1 MGEMWKC
8 SKKLSCD
15 VSLSEAAISWV
26 CSCCRSFSISPHWNT
41 HTHTHRISLPLRQH
55 RRWTFNLPLT
65 FFLLVC
71 RSVGGENRPK
81 VAPRKPW
88 STFTAISWTRAM
100 KYLTHKQRVDTD
112 RSKCGGAVELL
123 HLWGLYLLDL
133 HDVAVLVEPSDDGQV
148 YEWLWFWRSGVKTGI
163 SSL

>member
-1 MGEMWKC
+1 MEVFKEAELWRVIERGC
-8 SKKLSCD
+8 HQLSLQLLQ
-15 VSLSEAAISWV
+15 VLLNQPALK
-26 CSCCRSFSISPHWNT
+26 

-112 RSKCGGAVELL
+112 RSRCGGAVELL